1 MYGCMYVFHF
11 FRVDQT
17 NSTTIMTNKNWLNS
31 VRNKFSSLQQNFLS
45 KIDILLLSETKIDDS
60 FPDSKFFTKGFKM
73 YRKNKTKT
81 GGGILLYVNK
91 NLPDK
96 IIIFYKF

>member
-1 MYGCMYVFHF
+1 MYVFHF

-31 VRNKFSSLQQNFLS
+31 VTNKFSSLQQNFLS
-45 KIDILLLSETKIDDS
+45 KIDILLLSENKIDNS
-60 FPDSKFFTKGFKM
+60 FPDSKFFAKGFKM
-73 YRKNKTKT
+73 YRKNRTKT